1 MIFIFSGCI
10 RDVGKSSTTGSNL
23 STENSISQANGS
35 KVNGSASTNAASSA
49 NKNGKSST
57 GASTN
62 YDDIQKQ
69 LDELEDVL
77 NSLDSYSE
85 ADLGVPTP

>member
-1 MIFIFSGCI
+1 MILIFSGCI
-10 RDVGKSSTTGSNL
+10 RDLGTGSSADSKLSSESSLSKANGSSSTTATS
-23 STENSISQANGS
+23 
-35 KVNGSASTNAASSA
+35 SASKTS
-49 NKNGKSST
+49 KSST

-77 NSLDSYSE
+77 NSLDGYSE
-85 ADLGVPTP
+85 GDMEIPSS